1 MKRYILMFKLA
12 IKGLLTNKV
21 RSMLT
26 ILGIV
31 IGIGAVIALMG
42 LGTGAQTEITSSI
55 SSLGT
60 EVATIS
66 PGNVF
71 ESARGGPTTGE
82 GISTAT
88 LTQRDYD
95 YLDNKTR
102 FPYIEEISPQ
112 LSGMQT
118 SKKGSKE
125 LTSNINGV
133 SESYNKIQDLQLKSG
148 RFFSANDVSD
158 NRKVAVL
165 GLDAADELFSGRN
178 PEEILDEYFLIG
190 NSKFRVVGV
199 LESRGSTA
207 FGNQDE
213 DIFVPYTTASNKLF
227 NTDEF
232 SNIQFKVNDIDLMNV
247 TVAQVKE
254 KFADFRN
261 VEVDDEDFTIFTS
274 EDLLDVANQITS
286 IFTTLLASI
295 AAISLLVGGIGI
307 SNIMLVSVTERTKE
321 IGLRKAVGAK
331 QGDILSQFI
340 IEAVILTLLGGII
353 GIIFGILM
361 GWIIGYF
368 TDVNF
373 ALTLSSVSL
382 ATGVSIAIGI
392 IFGFAPAYKAS
403 KLDPIDALRYE

>member
-1 MKRYILMFKLA
+1 MKRYFLMFKLA
-12 IKGLLTNKV
+12 VKGILTNKV

-60 EVATIS
+60 EVATIT
-66 PGNVF
+66 PGNIF
-71 ESARGGPTTGE
+71 EGGGGPQGE

-102 FPYIEEISPQ
+102 FPYIEYLSPQ
-112 LSGMQT
+112 IGGMQT
-118 SKKGSKE
+118 SKKGSRE
-125 LTSNINGV
+125 LTSTVNGV
-133 SESYNKIQDLQLKSG
+133 SESFDKIQDLQLKTG
-148 RFFSANDVSD
+148 RFFSANDVND
-158 NRKVAVL
+158 NRNVAVL
-165 GLDAADELFSGRN
+165 GLDAAEELFPGTS
-178 PEEILDEYFLIG
+178 PQEVLDDYFLIG

-199 LESRGSTA
+199 LESRGTTA

-213 DIFVPYTTASNKLF
+213 EIFIPYTTASNKLF
-227 NTDEF
+227 NTDKF
-232 SNIQFKVNDIDLMNV
+232 SNIQFKVADIDLMNV

-261 VEVDDEDFTIFTS
+261 VDLDDLDFSIFTS

-331 QGDILSQFI
+331 QSDILLQFI
-340 IEAVILTLLGGII
+340 IEAVILTLLGGIL
-353 GIIFGILM
+353 GIILGILL
-361 GWIIGYF
+361 GWVIGYF
-368 TDVNF
+368 TDVSF
-373 ALTLSSVSL
+373 ALTLGSVGL
-382 ATGVSIAIGI
+382 ATGVSIGIGI